1 MKVFSKLK
9 GLSPFKHVE
18 VEKLD
23 LSSIT
28 NNLCNGLFGVM
39 EKAYAQRQ
47 SDPSNSEYDEE
58 DVKKIIDQYAREN
71 MMIAAATSIVP
82 GPFGILGAV
91 PELLLNINN
100 QMNMI
105 YDLGCAHEK
114 ENFINKDILLDI
126 PIAAFGGN
134 TNLSA
139 LQDNSI
145 DLTDSPE
152 TILVNKA
159 NELGKSIIEKT
170 LKKSIVQFIPVA
182 GPILM
187 STWAKLTTRKI
198 SKNSLSFLSQ
208 KETYQEHLKP
218 EENPEIKRQLQQQ
231 KIKGLANLIESNNE
245 INEDQ
250 IELFGVIIENA
261 DLNEEE
267 KAYYLK
273 EAVRTGSKFDLDKKL
288 LIDYEEADDLVME
301 MVVMAKRSGIVDEF
315 ERAYIFEVANSLGM
329 DKQFVEDLF

>member
-1 MKVFSKLK
+1 MKIFSKLK
-9 GLSPFKHVE
+9 GLSRFKQIE
-18 VEKLD
+18 TQKLD
-23 LSSIT
+23 LSCIT
-28 NNLCNGLFGVM
+28 DDLCNGLFGVM

-47 SDPSNSEYDEE
+47 SDSKNSNYDEE
-58 DVKKIIDQYAREN
+58 DVKRIIDEYAKEN

-105 YDLGCAHEK
+105 YDLGCAYEK
-114 ENFINKDILLDI
+114 ENFINKDVLLDI

-139 LQDNSI
+139 IQDSSA
-145 DLTDSPE
+145 DLLDSPE
-152 TILVNKA
+152 KVLVGKA
-159 NELGKSIIEKT
+159 NELGRSIIEKT

-187 STWAKLTTRKI
+187 STWAKLTTRKV
-198 SKNSLSFLSQ
+198 SKNSLNFLDA

-218 EENPEIKRQLQQQ
+218 AESEEVQRQLQQQ

-245 INEDQ
+245 INEKQ
-250 IELFGVIIENA
+250 IELFGTIIENA
-261 DLNEEE
+261 NLKEEE
-267 KAYYLK
+267 KAYYLE
-273 EAVRTGSKFDLDKKL
+273 EAVRTGSKFVLDKKL
-288 LIDYEEADDLVME
+288 LQDYEEADDLIME
-301 MVVMAKRSGIVDEF
+301 MVVMAKRSGQVDEL
-315 ERAYIFEVANSLGM
+315 ERAYIFEVSAELGIE
-329 DKQFVEDLF
+329 KQFVDGLF